1 MKNKEQDYI
10 KKLYKKT
17 TIYVVRCDNKNNLL
31 DSTPC
36 INCLGTLLE
45 LNIKRIVFS
54 HKDNTFMSCNPKD
67 LTINHVSSGANYLKK
82 LSSFNKNNNANNNDN
97 ANNNNANNNNA
108 NNDKKT
114 ALASI
119 SKH

>member
-17 TIYVVRCDNKNNLL
+17 TIYVVRCDNNNNLL

-36 INCLGTLLE
+36 INCLGTLLD

-82 LSSFNKNNNANNNDN
+82 LSSINKN
-97 ANNNNANNNNA
+97 NNNNANNTNNT
-108 NNDKKT
+108 NNTNKKT
-114 ALASI
+114 ALALASI
-119 SKH
+119 SKQ

>member
-1 MKNKEQDYI
+1 M

-31 DSTPC
+31 DSSPC
-36 INCLGTLLE
+36 INCLTTLLD

-67 LTINHVSSGANYLKK
+67 LTINHISSGANYLKK
-82 LSSFNKNNNANNNDN
+82 LINSNSNSNSN
-97 ANNNNANNNNA
+97 
-108 NNDKKT
+108 
-114 ALASI
+114 
-119 SKH
+119 SKIAK

>member
-17 TIYVVRCDNKNNLL
+17 TIYVVRCDNNNNLL

-36 INCLGTLLE
+36 INCLATLLD

-82 LSSFNKNNNANNNDN
+82 LSNINKNNNDT
-97 ANNNNANNNNA
+97 NNANNTN
-108 NNDKKT
+108 KKT

>member
-1 MKNKEQDYI
+1 MKNKDEDYI

-17 TIYVVRCDNKNNLL
+17 TIYVVRCDNNNNLL

-36 INCLGTLLE
+36 INCLTTLLD

-67 LTINHVSSGANYLKK
+67 LTINHISSGANYLKK
-82 LSSFNKNNNANNNDN
+82 LSSIIANNKNNTNAN
-97 ANNNNANNNNA
+97 ANNNNNNNN
-108 NNDKKT
+108 NNNKT